1 MIILINNL
9 KKFIFFIKLI
19 IFKHEYFKIIKSVRF
34 LLILFLSAS
43 FYIIY
48 KYELNTYEKLNKKI
62 ESLPPFQREIINNLL
77 NISSNFNKEK
87 FQEIHDLMSFFSL
100 RNFSKLSN
108 ETIKTELEI
117 KLLNSLQKNPKES
130 NSVDDNENKIA
141 YVDKSFN
148 FGNSMILL
156 NNLLYYCEILNIKT
170 IYLNENR
177 KWPIYQN
184 FTSNKI
190 NIFLISPLNCNLN
203 EKNIYIFDKKLIYF
217 QSIFK
222 AEIRINLL
230 KNQIKEFLPKTFI
243 NEEDLYIHVRSGD
256 IFLYIDRKNMNYAQ
270 PPLCFYETVITNFKF
285 RNIFILAV
293 DKANPII
300 NKLINHFPQIILTK
314 NSLEKDI
321 SILSNAYNI
330 IGSMSSFLTTLL
342 IINENLKNFWEYDNY
357 RLSQKYLHLHHDIY
371 QYPINFT
378 IYKMKSSLQYMKA
391 MFPWRSNKEQID
403 LMLNEKCNNKFE
415 VFENNG
421 NY

>member
-1 MIILINNL
+1 MSGHSKWATIHRKKGLIDQQRG
-9 KKFIFFIKLI
+9 KVFQKLA
-19 IFKHEYFKIIKSVRF
+19 K
-34 LLILFLSAS
+34 
-43 FYIIY
+43 
-48 KYELNTYEKLNKKI
+48 
-62 ESLPPFQREIINNLL
+62 EIMVAAKGGSPDPSQNAA
-77 NISSNFNKEK
+77 
-87 FQEIHDLMSFFSL
+87 L
-100 RNFSKLSN
+100 R
-108 ETIKTELEI
+108 
-117 KLLNSLQKNPKES
+117 
-130 NSVDDNENKIA
+130 
-141 YVDKSFN
+141 
-148 FGNSMILL
+148 
-156 NNLLYYCEILNIKT
+156 
-170 IYLNENR
+170 
-177 KWPIYQN
+177 
-184 FTSNKI
+184 
-190 NIFLISPLNCNLN
+190 
-203 EKNIYIFDKKLIYF
+203 
-217 QSIFK
+217 
-222 AEIRINLL
+222 
-230 KNQIKEFLPKTFI
+230 
-243 NEEDLYIHVRSGD
+243 
-256 IFLYIDRKNMNYAQ
+256 
-270 PPLCFYETVITNFKF
+270 
-285 RNIFILAV
+285 LAV